1 MKSRDTLVRL
11 HRFQVDEKRR
21 QIAEIEA
28 MIADFRRMEQELD
41 QQILAEQERAGITDV
56 THYAYPTFAKAA
68 LDRRNNLLRSIED
81 LELQLNEA
89 KEQFSEVYTEFK
101 KHELMQER
109 DQDRKREELEDAE
122 QAELDDIALDMHRR
136 ESVTG

>member
-21 QIAEIEA
+21 QIADLEA
-28 MIADFRRMEQELD
+28 MVADFRRLEQELD
-41 QQILAEQERAGITDV
+41 QQVQAEQERTGITDV

-68 LDRRNNLLRSIED
+68 LDRRSNLLRSIEE
-81 LELQLNEA
+81 LEGQLDEA
-89 KEQFSEVYTEFK
+89 KEQFSELYSEYK

-109 DQDRKREELEDAE
+109 DEERRRDEFDTAE
-122 QAELDDIALDMHRR
+122 QSELDDVAMDMHRR
-136 ESVTG
+136 STA